1 MCLVCWRYDEDQLPS
16 MAADQKA
23 AGRQGHPSPG
33 SCNCARGPTFTT
45 LPGWYRVL
53 VMFPGSGRWYH
64 SSRVRRGALS
74 TLLADRHLVLY
85 QLGHSPTQNI
95 KLFPQIVQPSVFRL
109 ELKQIYSIREIN
121 TVTGH
126 DWNEITLTAL
136 CSMISFLDFLTL
148 LLDASKSNLLFSRTW
163 SNDKIAKLLHYLYK

>member
-1 MCLVCWRYDEDQLPS
+1 MRTNFRPWLWIGSLLADKVTLHQDHVTALGSYFYNAPS
-16 MAADQKA
+16 NRMISSVGDV
-23 AGRQGHPSPG
+23 
-33 SCNCARGPTFTT
+33 ARV
-45 LPGWYRVL
+45 REVIH
-53 VMFPGSGRWYH
+53 RYH

-126 DWNEITLTAL
+126 D
-136 CSMISFLDFLTL
+136 
-148 LLDASKSNLLFSRTW
+148 
-163 SNDKIAKLLHYLYK
+163 